1 MKRSAF
7 TFIELVFSIV
17 VVGIVILSI
26 PLIVRQSNANT
37 AESQNVIGYYNALT
51 IMNTIRN
58 KPWDLNNINS
68 TVMNDF
74 TASGGY
80 YILQTGNPNVDCRVL
95 DKSKP
100 NIYTKPGLGISD
112 RRRMCDPNLKTAQ
125 PITQSSNLDNIGA
138 FNNYSQTISSKGNT
152 FFVINVSVKY
162 VDVNFGSN
170 TIAGSIVDSPNQG
183 GAAATDIKE
192 IEVKLNRRIPDGSME
207 HISTYKY
214 YATNIG
220 TDVPYAK
227 DN

>member
-37 AESQNVIGYYNALT
+37 IESQNVIGYYNALT
-51 IMNTIRN
+51 LMNVIRN
-58 KPWDLNNINS
+58 KPWDLGNING
-68 TVMNDF
+68 VVNDF

-80 YILQTGNPNVDCRVL
+80 YILQTGNPNLDCRVL
-95 DKSKP
+95 DASKP
-100 NIYTKPGLGISD
+100 NVISKPGLGISD
-112 RRRMCDPNLKTAQ
+112 RRRMCDPSSRVAQ
-125 PITQSSNLDNIGA
+125 VITPSNTLDNIGA
-138 FNNYSQTISSKGNT
+138 FHQYTQTITSGGNT
-152 FFVINVSVKY
+152 FFTINVNVRY
-162 VDVNFGSN
+162 VDVDFGSN
-170 TIAGSIVDSPNQG
+170 ANVGSIINPTSNV
-183 GAAATDIKE
+183 TDIKE
-192 IEVKLNRRIPDGSME
+192 IEVLLYRRVPGGNDE

-220 TDVPYAK
+220 TSVPFAK

>member
-37 AESQNVIGYYNALT
+37 IESQNVIGYYNALT
-51 IMNTIRN
+51 LMNTIRN
-58 KPWDLNNINS
+58 KPWDLNNVVGVS
-68 TVMNDF
+68 GNDF

-80 YILQTGNPNVDCRVL
+80 YILQTGNQNFDCKQDPNRINV
-95 DKSKP
+95 
-100 NIYTKPGLGISD
+100 YTKPGLGISD
-112 RRRMCDPNLKTAQ
+112 RRRMCDPNLKMAQ
-125 PITQSSNLDNIGA
+125 QITQSADFDNIGA
-138 FNNYSQTISSKGNT
+138 FNNFSKTISSGGNE
-152 FFVINVSVKY
+152 FFVIDVNVRY
-162 VDVNFGSN
+162 VDVNFGNN
-170 TIAGSIVDSPNQG
+170 TTAGSITQAVAG
-183 GAAATDIKE
+183 VTDIKE
-192 IEVKLNRRIPDGSME
+192 IEVKLSRKDPSGNKE

-220 TDVPYAK
+220 TDVPFAK